1 MCCSLIFNLLF
12 LAIDVIVTLNLWTTW
27 LDAVSLELRIGL
39 TILSQLITIFICVLT
54 CYVCQPCDKEC
65 DTTGDGCPMYCL
77 IVDFN
82 NCGSCGDCGGC
93 GDCGDCGG
101 LDCIDC

>member
-1 MCCSLIFNLLF
+1 M
-12 LAIDVIVTLNLWTTW
+12 
-27 LDAVSLELRIGL
+27 
-39 TILSQLITIFICVLT
+39 
-54 CYVCQPCDKEC
+54 CQPCDKEC
-65 DTTGDGCPMYCL
+65 DTTGDGCSNYCL

-93 GDCGDCGG
+93 GDCGDCGDCGG